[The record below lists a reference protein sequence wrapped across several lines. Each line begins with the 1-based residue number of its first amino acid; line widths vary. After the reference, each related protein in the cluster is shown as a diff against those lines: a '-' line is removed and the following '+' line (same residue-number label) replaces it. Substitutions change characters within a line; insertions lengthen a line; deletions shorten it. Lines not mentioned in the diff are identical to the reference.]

1 MELDLE
7 PLQGLWTEAQYLAL
21 TNQTN
26 HLIEFTDGVIE
37 VLPMP
42 TDTHQRI
49 LAYLYRRFFALV
61 EVLRVLFC
69 SPRCEC
75 RCAPASTV
83 SPISCWC

>member
-1 MELDLE
+1 MAIDVQQPTLRMLWEKDELLLDLT

-21 TNQTN
+21 TNQSN

-49 LAYLYRRFFALV
+49 LGYLYRR
-61 EVLRVLFC
+61 
-69 SPRCEC
+69 
-75 RCAPASTV
+75 
-83 SPISCWC
+83 